1 MPDDGI
7 WIESTRGPDDKPVC
21 LITWGSM
28 QWYAPVA
35 DVRVTALDLL
45 TCAAYAE
52 MAMHLKL
59 ALDLD
64 AGTASALMSDLLS
77 QQRSEEFGTLST
89 ITLMPA
95 GSTKRRLAVVLL
107 RRVRGGSGWDGEV
120 DAAEARAMALRWLE
134 VAEATESDQLVSEAL
149 RATRVCGTAGQ
160 EKLFGYL
167 RELRAAP

>member
-1 MPDDGI
+1 MPDDSI
-7 WIESTRGPDDKPVC
+7 WIESTADADGEPVC
-21 LITWGSM
+21 LITWGAV

-35 DVRVTALDLL
+35 DVRVTALDLF

-52 MAMHLKL
+52 MAMHLKF

-64 AGTASALMSDLLS
+64 AGTTAALMSDLLS
-77 QQRSEEFGTLST
+77 RQRSEEFGTAST

-95 GSTKRRLAVVLL
+95 GSTKRRLAVVLM

-120 DAAEARAMALRWLE
+120 DTGEARRMALRWLM
-134 VAEATESDQLVSEAL
+134 VAEATDSDQLVSEAL
-149 RATRVCGTAGQ
+149 RATGVCDTDGQ

-167 RELRAAP
+167 RELRAEP